1 MAIVSRFESSE
12 HRNNVA
18 HFASII
24 NLARADGDIN
34 REEQSVIKRFSQKL
48 GLTEEEYKMILK
60 NPEQYPIS
68 PNNSFEVRLE
78 LLFDLFKIVYA
89 DNRIEP
95 TEKALIHKY
104 AIGLG
109 FATEKAHEI
118 IEKSILIFEG
128 KLDFEQYLSL
138 ITS

>member
-1 MAIVSRFESSE
+1 MAIVSKFESSE

-24 NLARADGDIN
+24 NLAKADGSIN
-34 REEQSVIKRFSQKL
+34 TEEQLVIKRFSEKL
-48 GLTEEEYKMILK
+48 GITEDEYKMILK
-60 NPEQYPIS
+60 NPDQYPIS

-89 DNRIEP
+89 DNRIDSK
-95 TEKALIHKY
+95 EKALILKY

-109 FATEKAHEI
+109 FATTKADEI
-118 IEKSILIFEG
+118 IEKSIILFEG
-128 KLDFEQYLSL
+128 KLDFEQYRRL
-138 ITS
+138 INI

>member
-1 MAIVSRFESSE
+1 MAIVNKFESSE

-24 NLARADGDIN
+24 NLAKADGSIN
-34 REEQSVIKRFSQKL
+34 TEEQLVIKRFSEKL
-48 GLTEEEYKMILK
+48 GITEDEYKMILK
-60 NPEQYPIS
+60 NPDQYPIS

-89 DNRIEP
+89 DNQIDSK
-95 TEKALIHKY
+95 EKALILKY

-109 FATEKAHEI
+109 FATTKADEI
-118 IEKSILIFEG
+118 IEKSIILFEG
-128 KLDFEQYLSL
+128 KLDFEQYSRL
-138 ITS
+138 INI